1 MRFADYITIALRN
14 IWRQKLRSAL
24 TIFAVVIGAASITIM
39 LAAVF
44 SLKGFMTKQFEANG
58 TFQQVAVSPQ
68 ADMTWDDRSNGGN
81 NNCTDCVKLTDDLA
95 QKIGAIPHV
104 IGVARNTQVGMLQ
117 ALSLSGQKNGQK
129 LRVQQVVAYDTNGI
143 LQNTMLAGRDIT
155 SNDDVDVLTISS
167 DYADKLGY
175 AHNYQALVGKKV
187 DLLTQNFYQGVG
199 VDPAKMFKEQ
209 QEWFQAHPGADGRE
223 YQPKPTVL
231 TGTIVGVSDAANQGF
246 VIRVPLDWA
255 RGMQQIRSLQVTQAD
270 QDAAQAKCRAARVPN
285 CNTQPIPSQLTV
297 SDELMKQ
304 GYSSF
309 IVKVDESSNAA
320 AVAKTI
326 RDSYKVGAADAQ
338 TEIKSQLAMFNILG
352 LVLGGIGGI
361 ALIVAA
367 VGVVNTM
374 IMSILERTREI
385 GVMRAVGARR
395 GTVSKLFTFEAALLG
410 FFGGLV
416 GLGVGY
422 AIVLIANPIVN
433 KQLSSNNIT
442 SSNIITLPIW
452 LILGVV
458 GLTTLIGI
466 LAGLYPSRRAA
477 KLDPVE
483 ALRYE

>member
-1 MRFADYITIALRN
+1 MRFADYVVIALHN

-24 TIFAVVIGAASITIM
+24 TIFAVVIGATSITIM

-68 ADMTWDDRSNGGN
+68 TDMTWDDRSNGGS
-81 NNCTDCVKLTDDLA
+81 NNCTDCIKLSDDLA
-95 QKIGAIPHV
+95 AKIGGLQHV
-104 IGVARNTQVGMLQ
+104 TGVARYTQIGQFQ
-117 ALSLSGQKNGQK
+117 ALSLKDKPNGQK
-129 LRVQQVVAYDTNGI
+129 LRLQQIVAYDANGI
-143 LQNTMLAGRDIT
+143 LPNTMLAGRDIAA
-155 SNDDVDVLTISS
+155 NDTTGVLTITS

-187 DLLTQNFYQGVG
+187 ELLSQDFYRGVG
-199 VDPAKMFKEQ
+199 TDPIKAAIDQ
-209 QEWFQAHPGADGRE
+209 QAWFQAHQGGNGQDYHPA
-223 YQPKPTVL
+223 PTVL
-231 TGTIVGVSDAANQGF
+231 EGTIVGVSDAMNQGF
-246 VIRVPLDWA
+246 LVRVPLDWA
-255 RGMQQIRSLQVTQAD
+255 RGMNTMYSAEVTQAD

-285 CNTQPIPSQLTV
+285 CNTQPLPSKITA
-297 SDELMKQ
+297 DDMIAKQ
-304 GYSSF
+304 GYNSF

-320 AVAKTI
+320 AVAKAI
-326 RDSYKVGAADAQ
+326 RDTYKVGAADAQ
-338 TEIKSQLAMFNILG
+338 TEIKSQLAIFNVLG

-374 IMSILERTREI
+374 VMSILERTREI

-410 FFGGLV
+410 FFGGVV
-416 GLGVGY
+416 GLGLGY
-422 AIVLIANPIVN
+422 GAVLIANPIIN
-433 KQLSSNNIT
+433 KQLSTNNIT
-442 SSNIITLPIW
+442 SSNIITLPLW